1 MCNNSFLFNKGSFL
15 VCQPFFLLYIF
26 IISFQIDEKS
36 ENQGFEESR
45 LPTFTQEESLE
56 IQGSADF
63 LGFNHYTS
71 NLAYPTPRNE
81 INTAEMGWLVDSDV
95 TDFKDP
101 TWYSAASKWLKVRV
115 FLIMLF
121 Q

>member
-1 MCNNSFLFNKGSFL
+1 M
-15 VCQPFFLLYIF
+15 LLYIF
-26 IISFQIDEKS
+26 IISYQIDEKS
-36 ENQGFEESR
+36 ETQGFEESR

-101 TWYSAASKWLKVRV
+101 TWYSAASKWLKVGV
-115 FLIMLF
+115 FLIRYAFSIIFNLLDIGR
-121 Q
+121 

>member
-1 MCNNSFLFNKGSFL
+1 MTWHSY
-15 VCQPFFLLYIF
+15 LLKV
-26 IISFQIDEKS
+26 DEKS
-36 ENQGFEESR
+36 VAQGFEESR
-45 LPTFTQEESLE
+45 LPKFTEEEQLE

-71 NLAYPTPRNE
+71 NLAYPTPKNE

-101 TWYSAASKWLKVRV
+101 TWYSAASKWLKVS
-115 FLIMLF
+115 FLIIKNSKYIF
-121 Q
+121 VFNYIFFW